1 MDLAWPQVGLVSNVA
16 SKFAP
21 PPTSKKKKIGLA
33 TKITLLQMVRHKF
46 DFKDLIVCT
55 LVNLMPGF
63 GELDEG
69 KRYES

>member
-1 MDLAWPQVGLVSNVA
+1 MDLAWPQVGLVQSL
-16 SKFAP
+16 P
-21 PPTSKKKKIGLA
+21 PPPLKKKIGLA
-33 TKITLLQMVRHKF
+33 TKIKLLQMVRHKF